1 MKTYQGSDIRNVAL
15 VGHAHSGK
23 TTLIA
28 ALLHAAK
35 MTSAQGR
42 VADGTA
48 VTAYDEEEVLRGTT
62 MQNAVAFAE
71 WHGVKV
77 NLVDTPGFHMFSHEA
92 RSAMLPVEA
101 ALVVVNA
108 QCGVEAVTER
118 VWGYAAEFN
127 LPRIVVLNQMDSPRA
142 GGGQGLSALM
152 DDLHDRW
159 GRTCVPVQL
168 PITGPE
174 GFHGVVD
181 LVTMQAFFYEPNG
194 QGQGKIGEVPSGMLA
209 AARAAHEALVEL
221 VAEGKDELMEEF
233 FEQGTI
239 PEQHLITALHEAI
252 REDRIFPVLFASG
265 AANVAADH
273 LLDFLKVYAP
283 AATERAAMAAIS
295 PGMDEARVMETVTA
309 NAANGSPAASNSGN
323 GNPANGN
330 SGNGNGAGG
339 HAGRLA
345 RIDTGS
351 DTGLDTGIIL
361 RAVDD
366 SEPVALFV
374 YKTMADPFT
383 GRISFFKV
391 VSGVVKTD
399 AVVENYIR
407 KGQERL
413 SHLSVMQGRK
423 AIEVSELHAGDLG
436 AVAKLRDVLTG
447 DTLGQKGSEIRVEP
461 VPRPEASMT
470 YAIEPKT
477 RADEDKLAG
486 ALHKVMEEDQLV
498 RFFRDAETNEFL
510 VAGAGQQHIEAIVSR
525 LKRRYHTEVT
535 LKSPKVPY
543 RETIR
548 GIAEAQGRHKKQSG
562 GHGQYGDCKI
572 RLEPLARGAG
582 FEFGNEIFGGS
593 IPRQYVPAVEKGI
606 IETALRGYLAGYPVV
621 DFKATVYDGSY
632 HDVDSNELSFKVAGR
647 LAFRKAMEQAKP
659 CLLEPIMKV
668 EVEAPEEF
676 AGALMGDL
684 NGRRGRVQGMSS
696 RGRATVIAAE
706 VPMAEMLAY
715 GTVLTAIT
723 QGRGSFHMEMKHYD
737 VAPPLV
743 AEKILATAKKP
754 VEETED

>member
-1 MKTYQGSDIRNVAL
+1 MKNYQGSEIRNVAV
-15 VGHAHSGK
+15 VGHARSGK
-23 TTLIA
+23 TSLIA

-35 MTSAQGR
+35 MTTTQGR

-48 VTAYDEEEVLRGTT
+48 VTAYDEEEVARGTT

-71 WHGVKV
+71 WQGTKI

-92 RSAMLPVEA
+92 RAAMLPVEA
-101 ALVVVNA
+101 ALVLVNA

-118 VWGYAAEFN
+118 VWAYAAEAN

-152 DDLHDRW
+152 EDLHERW

-168 PITGPE
+168 PITGQD

-181 LVTMQAFFYEPNG
+181 LVTMQAFFYETGGNG
-194 QGQGKIGEVPSGMLA
+194 TGRIGEVPGHMLA
-209 AARAAHEALVEL
+209 AARTAHEALVEL

-233 FEQGTI
+233 FAEGTI
-239 PEQHLITALHEAI
+239 PEQHLISALHEAI

-265 AANVAADH
+265 LANVATDH

-283 AATERAAMAAIS
+283 SAAERAPLAVMGA
-295 PGMDEARVMETVTA
+295 EAQKANVMESVSATGGG
-309 NAANGSPAASNSGN
+309 NAVAVHSGN
-323 GNPANGN
+323 EGSSPNGAV
-330 SGNGNGAGG
+330 SGHRADSGDGNGGIG
-339 HAGRLA
+339 
-345 RIDTGS
+345 I
-351 DTGLDTGIIL
+351 DTGIIL
-361 RAVDD
+361 RPVSDQ
-366 SEPVALFV
+366 EPVALFV
-374 YKTMADPFT
+374 YKTMSDPFT
-383 GRISFFKV
+383 GKISFFKV

-399 AVVENYIR
+399 STVENYTR

-423 AIEVSELHAGDLG
+423 AVEVTELHAGDLG
-436 AVAKLRDVLTG
+436 AVAKLRDTFTG
-447 DTLGQKGSEIRVEP
+447 DTLGQKGAEIRVEP
-461 VPRPEASMT
+461 EARPEPSMT

-477 RADEDKLAG
+477 RADEDKLAS
-486 ALHKVMEEDQLV
+486 ALHKIMEEDQLV
-498 RFFRDAETNEFL
+498 RFFRDAETHEFL

-535 LKSPKVPY
+535 LKAPKVPY

-548 GIAEAQGRHKKQSG
+548 GKAEAQGRHKKQSG
-562 GHGQYGDCKI
+562 GHGQFGDCKI
-572 RLEPLARGAG
+572 RIEPLPRGAG

-606 IETALRGYLAGYPVV
+606 IETALRGFLAGYPVV

-632 HDVDSNELSFKVAGR
+632 HEVDSNELSFKVAGR
-647 LAFRKAMEQAKP
+647 KAFRAAMEAARP

-668 EVEAPEEF
+668 DVEAPEEF

-684 NGRRGRVQGMSS
+684 NGRRGRVQGMHA
-696 RGRATVIAAE
+696 RGKSTVIAAE
-706 VPMAEMLAY
+706 VPMSEMLSY
-715 GTVLTAIT
+715 GTTLTSLT

-737 VAPPLV
+737 VVPPAV
-743 AEKILATAKKP
+743 AEKILASAKKP
-754 VEETED
+754 MEAEED